1 MNTERAIARWSEM
14 LQRAV
19 ALPLLVAGLSLSGC
33 RGPEGPGELPA
44 VPPFALTAGDRMI
57 YDGWML
63 DGLGFTIDSTRT
75 QRTWEV
81 LSTTASAGG
90 YSNVT
95 EIREKILLVS
105 NNTATADTFF
115 LRLTPGGSIL
125 RYGFLADLVQRRE
138 DRIIP
143 RNWDTLSV
151 PDESSWT
158 AGTLDSARQIT
169 VSATAPGNEDYFNV
183 LMDSISSIFA
193 ARRIEMD
200 GERLQLFLWIS
211 TSPPCFPRLEEEP
224 DPLDDITTGSLL
236 LLREVRHAN
245 SRLTFSGQATSAPD
259 NRSAMPRTPPG
270 P

>member
-14 LQRAV
+14 LQRAI
-19 ALPLLVAGLSLSGC
+19 ALPLLAAGLSLSGC
-33 RGPEGPGELPA
+33 RGTEGPGEQPGA
-44 VPPFALTAGDRMI
+44 PPFALTAGDRMI

-90 YSNVT
+90 YSDVT
-95 EIREKILLVS
+95 AIREQILLVS

-115 LRLTPGGSIL
+115 LRLTPVGSVL

-158 AGTLDSARQIT
+158 VGTLDSTGQIT
-169 VSATAPGNEDYFNV
+169 ESATAPGNEDYFNV
-183 LMDSISSIFA
+183 LMDGVSSIFA

-200 GERLQLFLWIS
+200 SDRLQIFLWIS

-224 DPLDDITTGSLL
+224 DPLNDINTGSLL
-236 LLREVRHAN
+236 LLREFRHAN
-245 SRLTFSGQATSAPD
+245 NRPTSSGLATGAPD
-259 NRSAMPRTPPG
+259 IRSSMPRIPPG